1 MANNNPYFIDKNSY
15 PFQVNKR
22 YVYYESLKDNSSN
35 PYSIGSYKDATSYL
49 TEGVTQLKITTKN
62 SDSAQTKMDMA
73 LKYLQQVANNERIK
87 EKKLIENFIR
97 QFPGKIPK
105 NIMNAQDDYKKL
117 IFQLN
122 IMIKNCAV
130 FKEQLA
136 QEARRANERVKLE
149 QQKKQRIE
157 SRQKPIES
165 SSFLG
170 LEKTG
175 KHSIIIDNIFNSKNN
190 NFVSIITNLII
201 EKYGARLFTLG
212 KQIQLNGKEMD
223 VLIKILVDKANEI
236 YIINKAQNLKKRKT
250 DREQLEEII
259 MYNQELNDF
268 LTQLE
273 QNKNILQPTL
283 LSIAEQIGMKGP
295 IEAIQ
300 DIDQKI
306 LNIKEKL
313 HDIYFKKHRFASE
326 QEFETWRKEI
336 AADDEKLKEMY
347 AHAQN
352 ISIQG
357 YYVNEQI
364 AIIDMINASFSGTLG
379 GSKNPTN
386 DFLAGKLFFTVTEK
400 KPSSAITQLV
410 HTLDQQRNNAYAE
423 INKTTNLQSFR
434 NNTQILQKLRQ
445 DQQDA
450 IQRASKNVNNI
461 EQHVKNFL
469 SYVNIHGTVK
479 GYESVGT
486 ERRDLQGFSGAAF
499 GENINEQLSIIQEA
513 MGKSILSDS
522 DIEWLRFAML
532 NAGTGAIGRNNKT
545 SLEDYFSAM
554 TGFFMFNDAQLMFQ
568 EGIQNIG
575 YNDEG
580 VNDIHLYVLN
590 NLYVPSS
597 FILQRTYDALLQV
610 ETDILST
617 TTRGG
622 GINIKLH
629 TYNDGPINLDDKLTI
644 SDWEKTSKEAMIKT
658 KLEMHFLVGF
668 LDILNNINDAMNPKH
683 IT

>member
-1 MANNNPYFIDKNSY
+1 MANNNPYFIAKNSY

-35 PYSIGSYKDATSYL
+35 PYSIGSYTDAMSYL
-49 TEGVTQLKITTKN
+49 TEGVKQLEITTKN
-62 SDSAQTKMDMA
+62 SDNAQTKMDMA
-73 LKYLQQVANNERIK
+73 LKYLQQVANNERKK
-87 EKKLIENFIR
+87 EEKLIENFIK

-105 NIMNAQDDYKKL
+105 NIINAQDDYKKL

-170 LEKTG
+170 LEQTG

-236 YIINKAQNLKKRKT
+236 YIINKAQNLEKRKT
-250 DREQLEEII
+250 DQEQLEEII
-259 MYNQELNDF
+259 MYNQELKDF

-273 QNKNILQPTL
+273 QNKNILQPAL
-283 LSIAEQIGMKGP
+283 LSIAEQIGMTGP

-313 HDIYFKKHRFASE
+313 HDIYFKKHHFASE
-326 QEFETWRKEI
+326 QDFEAWRKEI

-423 INKTTNLQSFR
+423 INKTTDLQSFR

-445 DQQDA
+445 DQQEA

-469 SYVNIHGTVK
+469 SYVNIHGTIK

-486 ERRDLQGFSGAAF
+486 QKRNLQGFKGAAF
-499 GENINEQLSIIQEA
+499 GENMNEQLSIIQEA
-513 MGKSILSDS
+513 IGKSILSDS

-532 NAGTGAIGRNNKT
+532 NAGKGAIGKNNKT
-545 SLEDYFSAM
+545 SLEDYFSTM

-568 EGIQNIG
+568 EGIKNIG

-597 FILQRTYDALLQV
+597 FILQRTYDALLRV

-622 GINIKLH
+622 GINIELH

-644 SDWEKTSKEAMIKT
+644 SDWEKTSQEAIIKT

-668 LDILNNINDAMNPKH
+668 LDILNNINKAMNLNH